1 MSITTYKILLFMK
14 RRPGMTV
21 EAFRDYYENRHVP
34 LCMKYAS
41 GVKRYLRRY
50 LDPQPNAES
59 GRNDELPFDVITEL
73 WFDDEATFRGTVKY
87 LATSR
92 MPDEVVED
100 EKQLFD
106 RASMRM
112 ATVVECSSADDP
124 AQREA
129 QLLGAGPRI
138 EPMRVEEFTDDL
150 HRIVLQMA
158 EVNNAIDARGKA
170 ELIEL
175 LPGRD
180 GIAAEQQRSQLDKVS
195 EIVLT
200 MLRHPEL
207 FVRQTEL
214 GIQLLGQGAL
224 DPRDRELAILRIG
237 WLCQAPYEWGEHV
250 HIAHKAGLDSDAIE
264 RITQGSQAPG
274 WSEHERAILRAVEEL
289 YESATISDAT
299 WAALSE
305 RLDEKQLIELPILI
319 GHYQTVAYYQNA
331 LRLRLHEGNAGLRA
345 R

>member
-1 MSITTYKILLFMK
+1 MSIKTYKILLFMK

-34 LCMKYAS
+34 LCMKYAA

-73 WFDDEATFRGTVKY
+73 WFDDEAIFNGTVKY
-87 LATSR
+87 ISGSR
-92 MPDEVVED
+92 MPDDVVED

-112 ATVVECSSADDP
+112 ATVVECGAAGDP
-124 AQREA
+124 DQREA
-129 QLLGAGPRI
+129 QLLGDGPRI
-138 EPMRVEEFTDDL
+138 EPMRVEEFTEDL
-150 HRIVLQMA
+150 TRIVMQMV
-158 EVNNAIDARGKA
+158 EVNNAIDARGKE
-170 ELIEL
+170 ELIDL
-175 LPGRD
+175 LPGRN
-180 GIAAEQQRSQLDKVS
+180 GAAAEEQCSQLDKVS

-224 DPRDRELAILRIG
+224 HPRDRELAILRIG

-250 HIAHKAGLDSDAIE
+250 HIAHKVGLDSDVIE
-264 RITQGSQAPG
+264 RITQGSRAPG
-274 WSEHERAILRAVEEL
+274 WSEHEGAILRAVEEL
-289 YESATISDAT
+289 FADAMISDAT
-299 WAALSE
+299 WAALSKT
-305 RLDEKQLIELPILI
+305 LDEKQLIELPIVI
-319 GHYQTVAYYQNA
+319 GQYQTVAYYQNA
-331 LRLRLHEGNAGLRA
+331 LRLRLHEGNAGLKA